1 MIRECFTCRP
11 GNAIVGAD
19 FPSLELFTLAQ
30 TCYTWFGHSA
40 LGEMLKAGT
49 DPHTAF
55 ASKLVGCSYEE
66 GLVLKDAEE
75 KGSFYDKRQIA
86 KAFNF
91 GKPGGLG
98 PQKLCDLAMTPAHG
112 RTYISLEDS
121 REYGK
126 VWLQTFPE
134 MTEYFARVNKLL
146 YGKETGTIV
155 IPGTGFVRGGAKYC
169 AIANTPFQGLGA
181 ACAKNAMWLV
191 AKAEYTEPESPL
203 FGSRTVAMVHDEI
216 LAECKLQVVHEAGHE
231 LARLMVLGANK
242 YLPDCPIPLAKV
254 KPVAMLRW
262 SKIAKPV
269 FDAGGR
275 LIPWTPA
282 VAA

>member
-1 MIRECFTCRP
+1 MIRECFCARP
-11 GNAIVGAD
+11 GRAIVGAD
-19 FPSLELFTLAQ
+19 LPQLELYTLSQ

-40 LGEMLKAGT
+40 LGEMLKAGI

-55 ASKLVGCSYEE
+55 ASKLYGCTYDE
-66 GLVLKDAEE
+66 GIVLKDAED
-75 KGSFYDKRQIA
+75 KKFYDKRQIA

-98 PQKLCDLAMTPAHG
+98 PQKLCDLAMTPQYG
-112 RTYISLEDS
+112 RTYISLDDS
-121 REYGK
+121 KEYGK

-134 MTEYFARVNKLL
+134 MKEYFAKVNQLL

-191 AKAEYTEPESPL
+191 AKAEYTEPASPL

-216 LAECKLQVVHEAGHE
+216 LAECDLAVVHEAGHD
-231 LARLMVLGANK
+231 LARLMTLGVNK
-242 YLPDCPIPLAKV
+242 YLPACPIPLAKV

-262 SKIAKPV
+262 SKVARQV
-269 FDAGGR
+269 FENGR
-275 LIPWTPA
+275 LVPWEA
-282 VAA
+282 VAAQ